1 MAAASL
7 ITADTNPPQIEA
19 YEKCKNHKNHRQI
32 LINYRRQNNW
42 LWRNC
47 RGQQQHFG
55 TATYWLLVT
64 TLLTLSASSSRADY
78 YRNGDGWQPPQPI
91 LPPLQPIPPPLGTIQ
106 NVTCIA
112 HDTKFTCDCQSVN
125 QRLQLPHLIGYVFQ
139 VEISNCR
146 SLTIEANALE
156 DTQGLRKINFKNV
169 ENLILNKY
177 ALAFPRYASNT
188 PLIIEFDRVNF
199 ELIDSH
205 AINGNIE
212 EISFIGGRIDVINPF
227 GFTTLKDRAI
237 LLKMDN
243 VLVKRIEPQAFKKFA
258 VEQLEIR
265 NCIFNTNVPSKAFY
279 ELEVLNSLRI
289 HNNNFQEVHSHAFS
303 FKIINKLSITDNYFA
318 AIDAEWIEAYVR
330 ESVVIRDNYFG
341 LTSPIAFK
349 GIHIHRDYM
358 HSELLELQFNNN
370 TLQLPVETR
379 PLEFNARFALNIKQ
393 LRYENTYGCSDLDT
407 AQKPPIPKQA
417 FFRNNVD
424 NIYVLAK
431 PTKVVA
437 APMNGMN
444 GQMIAASR
452 SNNEFVLLNKYIETN
467 CQPRSYLIYILLGV
481 LALVLVLL
489 LIGIIVWL
497 QVAKRRKKRK
507 LDVVLPEPR
516 TYKETQIVYQIEN
529 AGLLKTDL

>member
-1 MAAASL
+1 MATASL
-7 ITADTNPPQIEA
+7 ITTEEINSRTKTHK
-19 YEKCKNHKNHRQI
+19 KCKHQI
-32 LINYRRQNNW
+32 LLNHETQNNW
-42 LWRNC
+42 LWRNIL
-47 RGQQQHFG
+47 GNQQQISSS
-55 TATYWLLVT
+55 TYWLLVM
-64 TLLTLSASSSRADY
+64 TLLTLSACHIRADY
-78 YRNGDGWQPPQPI
+78 YSNGGSWQPLPS
-91 LPPLQPIPPPLGTIQ
+91 PPLQPLPPPFGPLQ

-112 HDTKFTCDCQSVN
+112 HDTKFTCDCQHVN

-139 VEISNCR
+139 IEISNCR
-146 SLTIEANALE
+146 FLTIEANALE
-156 DTQGLRKINFKNV
+156 DTQGLRTIHFTNI
-169 ENLILNKY
+169 ENLVLNKY

-188 PLIIEFDRVNF
+188 PLIIDFHKVNF

-212 EISFIGGRIDVINPF
+212 EISFIGGRIDVIHPF

-265 NCIFNTNVPSKAFY
+265 NCVFQTNVPSKAFY

-318 AIDAEWIEAYVR
+318 SIDAEWIEAYVR
-330 ESVVIRDNYFG
+330 ESVQIRDNYFG
-341 LTSPIAFK
+341 LTSAIAFK

-370 TLQLPVETR
+370 TIQLPFETR
-379 PLEFNARFALNIKQ
+379 PLEFNDRFALNLKQ
-393 LRYENTYGCSDLDT
+393 LRYENTYGCNDLDT
-407 AQKPPIPKQA
+407 AQTPPIPKQT

-424 NIYVLAK
+424 NIYVLTMASK
-431 PTKVVA
+431 KVA
-437 APMNGMN
+437 APTN
-444 GQMIAASR
+444 GQITTSSR
-452 SNNEFVLLNKYIETN
+452 SNDFVLLNKFIETN
-467 CQPRSYLIYILLGV
+467 CQPRSYLLYILLGV

-489 LIGIIVWL
+489 LIGVIVWL
-497 QVAKRRKKRK
+497 QLAKRRKKRK
-507 LDVVLPEPR
+507 LDVVMPDPR

>member
-7 ITADTNPPQIEA
+7 ITADINPPQRTE
-19 YEKCKNHKNHRQI
+19 YNKKRKNQQQI
-32 LINYRRQNNW
+32 LLNYTCKRQNNW

-47 RGQQQHFG
+47 RGSNQPEFG
-55 TATYWLLVT
+55 TAMYWLLVT
-64 TLLTLSASSSRADY
+64 TLLTLCASYSRADY
-78 YRNGDGWQPPQPI
+78 YSNSGIWQPPQPMI
-91 LPPLQPIPPPLGTIQ
+91 PPLQPIPPPLGTLQ

-112 HDTKFTCDCQSVN
+112 HDTKFTCDCQYVN

-169 ENLILNKY
+169 ENLILHKY

-188 PLIIEFDRVNF
+188 PLIIEFERVNF

-212 EISFIGGRIDVINPF
+212 EISFIGGRIDVIHPF
-227 GFTTLKDRAI
+227 GFTTIKDRAM

-265 NCIFNTNVPSKAFY
+265 NCVFNTNVPSKAFY
-279 ELEVLNSLRI
+279 ELEVLNTLRI

-303 FKIINKLSITDNYFA
+303 FKIINKLMITENYFA
-318 AIDAEWIEAYVR
+318 AVDAEWIEAYVR
-330 ESVVIRDNYFG
+330 ESVIIRDNYFG

-370 TLQLPVETR
+370 TIQLPLETR
-379 PLEFNARFALNIKQ
+379 PLEFNERFALNIKQ

-431 PTKVVA
+431 PVKVGA
-437 APMNGMN
+437 TPMN

-452 SNNEFVLLNKYIETN
+452 SNNEFVLLNKYIEAN

-481 LALVLVLL
+481 LALVLLL
-489 LIGIIVWL
+489 LVIGIVVWL

>member
-7 ITADTNPPQIEA
+7 ITEESKNLPTKIHTNYKKQHQQ
-19 YEKCKNHKNHRQI
+19 KI
-32 LINYRRQNNW
+32 LPNNW
-42 LWRNC
+42 LWRIVQDNPARMSSAIYC
-47 RGQQQHFG
+47 
-55 TATYWLLVT
+55 LLGAI
-64 TLLTLSASSSRADY
+64 LLTLQAAYSSADY
-78 YRNGDGWQPPQPI
+78 YNNNGGSWRPPP
-91 LPPLQPIPPPLGTIQ
+91 PPLQPIPPPWGGSTLQ

-112 HDTKFTCDCQSVN
+112 HDTKFTCDCQHVN

-139 VEISNCR
+139 VEISNCK
-146 SLTIEANALE
+146 SLTIEANTLE
-156 DTQGLRKINFKNV
+156 DTQGLRKINFKNI

-212 EISFIGGRIDVINPF
+212 EISFSGGRIDAIHPF

-243 VLVKRIEPQAFKKFA
+243 VLVKKIEPQAFKKFA

-303 FKIINKLSITDNYFA
+303 FKIINKLSIMGNYFE
-318 AIDAEWIEAYVR
+318 AIDAEWLEAYVR
-330 ESVVIRDNYFG
+330 ESVLIRDNYFG

-349 GIHIHRDYM
+349 GIQIHRDYM
-358 HSELLELQFNNN
+358 HSEMLELQFNNN
-370 TLQLPVETR
+370 TIQLTTEMR
-379 PLEFNARFALNIKQ
+379 PLEFNERFALNLKQ
-393 LRYENTYGCSDLDT
+393 LRYVNTYGCDDLDT
-407 AQKPPIPKQA
+407 VQKPPIPKQK

-424 NIYVLAK
+424 NIFVLA
-431 PTKVVA
+431 A
-437 APMNGMN
+437 AETRNMAGPIN
-444 GQMIAASR
+444 GQQRVLIDQ
-452 SNNEFVLLNKYIETN
+452 NTNFVLLNKFIETT
-467 CQPRSYLIYILLGV
+467 CQPRSYLLYILLGV
-481 LALVLVLL
+481 LALVLVCL

-497 QVAKRRKKRK
+497 QMAKRRKKRK
-507 LDVVLPEPR
+507 LDVVMPEPR